1 MTSLP
6 LVGIAVE
13 VCDLLNNQHL
23 LECGRRDI
31 ELQDF
36 VMSEVLG
43 GDWLTPAHQARDLL
57 SQHKGKIGVHGP
69 SWGLD
74 ISNPDRDIQKITCK
88 RIDTSLSICS
98 YIGADQLVIH
108 SPYSVWNF
116 STKAEFNS
124 APLLEWIV
132 ECCYNSLNACVKRA
146 EMLGITIVIENI
158 QDRDP
163 FLCNM
168 IAECFQ
174 SHAIALSVDTG
185 HAHFAHNTFGGSP
198 VGSFIAKAGS
208 KIKHVHLH
216 DNGGYADD
224 HLSIGDGSICWT
236 DVFFA
241 LERLQEVPRLI
252 LELNDKRGIDQSI
265 SYLKKLNLA
274 K

>member
-43 GDWLTPAHQARDLL
+43 GDWLTLAHQAKDLL

-74 ISNPDRDIQKITCK
+74 ISSPDKDIQKVIS
-88 RIDTSLSICS
+88 RRLDTSLSICN
-98 YIGADQLVIH
+98 YIGADHLVIN
-108 SPYSVWNF
+108 SPYSIWSVP
-116 STKAEFNS
+116 NS
-124 APLLEWIV
+124 GEVNLDPLFEWIV
-132 ECCYNSLNACVKRA
+132 ECCYNSLHASVKRA

-168 IAECFQ
+168 IVDRFQ
-174 SHAIALSVDTG
+174 SDAVALSVDTG
-185 HAHFAHNTFGGSP
+185 HAHFTHNNFGGSS
-198 VGSFIAKAGS
+198 VEDFIEKAGS

-216 DNGGYADD
+216 DNDGLADH
-224 HLSIGDGSICWT
+224 HLPIGDGSICWSG
-236 DVFFA
+236 VFFT
-241 LERLQEVPRLI
+241 LKRLPKMPRLI
-252 LELNDKRGIDQSI
+252 LELNDKRGIDRSI

-274 K
+274 Q